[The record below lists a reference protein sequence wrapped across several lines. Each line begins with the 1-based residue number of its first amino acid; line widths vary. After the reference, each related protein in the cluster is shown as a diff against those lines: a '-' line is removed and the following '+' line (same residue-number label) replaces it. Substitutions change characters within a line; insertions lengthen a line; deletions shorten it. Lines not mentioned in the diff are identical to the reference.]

1 MANTTAATSPPTLP
15 SMVFLGLMCG
25 ESLCLPQAMPVKRA
39 KQSFIEGTRKS
50 NTNKSVSGMPAP
62 ANVRSNSSM

>member
-1 MANTTAATSPPTLP
+1 
-15 SMVFLGLMCG
+15 MVFLGLMCG